1 MKWQLRSTQR
11 IPTKFRLDFDFL
23 DAGDGVIVEVI
34 SEATDK
40 PSFLGTVRGARV
52 LDYGQAELDSYD
64 LAHVRSRSKL
74 GAYVNEH
81 YLAFRALII
90 ASIILASV
98 CVCFTLYAA
107 VPRGPDG
114 PIQEDGGANWQLTM
128 LFFSLI
134 VLASCFSTVLVTIRK
149 QTIPVS
155 ILASEPQEDP
165 NLDYSRGWQVLLQD
179 RLW

>member
-1 MKWQLRSTQR
+1 M
-11 IPTKFRLDFDFL
+11 
-23 DAGDGVIVEVI
+23 VVEVI

-90 ASIILASV
+90 ASIILASSALAFV
-98 CVCFTLYAA
+98 LYAA

-114 PIQEDGGANWQLTM
+114 TIQEDGGANWQLKT
-128 LFFSLI
+128 LFF
-134 VLASCFSTVLVTIRK
+134 
-149 QTIPVS
+149 
-155 ILASEPQEDP
+155 
-165 NLDYSRGWQVLLQD
+165 LLSPIGSA
-179 RLW
+179 RNCGVKYKGKRRRS